1 MPTTPPRPT
10 STVAR
15 SEIERPTPLTH
26 PFSSTHTGKS
36 RETHLSLPM
45 PVARSTQPSFIV
57 LAFTVHKNYA
67 TEGFRKIT
75 FFGDAPVQSVAI
87 LSAGAFSLATDAPE
101 EIVSRLIHMAKLQ
114 DPTIILVLT

>member
-1 MPTTPPRPT
+1 MFD
-10 STVAR
+10 SKCG
-15 SEIERPTPLTH
+15 INKPLH
-26 PFSSTHTGKS
+26 S
-36 RETHLSLPM
+36 R
-45 PVARSTQPSFIV
+45 
-57 LAFTVHKNYA
+57 NYA